1 MVISTQAKKTVGLIL
16 LVLVILT
23 LAAIFLNPPEKTVKG
38 VTKLEWVTDNNPERD
53 DQIAAFE
60 KLHPNINVEID
71 SDNSGV
77 MKVIVQ
83 CCAGMGPDMI
93 DHINEYNCQI
103 YHDAGVLRDIT
114 EEANENNFGLD
125 TVAPSIRPMVSMK
138 VYSPKKGFQER
149 QFFYPCS
156 VNHTY
161 VLYNKNLFDKYS
173 IPYPDKD
180 ITWEKYIEIARKLT
194 IYKSNAL
201 VPDIFGN
208 ANVNIRPIIWSK
220 GGELMNDSGT
230 RSMIGSKAVVD
241 AVKFYHDLYYKY
253 KIQPTLA
260 QQSGISGQGGWASG
274 SISWFG
280 SGRLAMYWGAR
291 WHLILLRRYIQDQQQ
306 LRDKWLKEH
315 PGQEKDAPEVLRIG
329 ACLVPRFKDGKR
341 YTTFSARNTGIN
353 VKSKKAPQ
361 AMEFLKYLTS
371 RDYSQIV
378 INGGD
383 SKPGCN
389 EYYRPYMF
397 SKEGTTEYEIDM
409 VGLDTVKYGRITT
422 RSFFINMSKLM
433 NIFNNAVDTVIAYPN
448 YPRKDIQELMM
459 ETSDKVDRLILES
472 IQRNPRKREIY
483 NALLKQGAK
492 PIKYHYMLK

>member
-1 MVISTQAKKTVGLIL
+1 MVISDQAKKSIGLTL
-16 LVLVILT
+16 LVLAILT
-23 LAAIFLNPPEKTVKG
+23 LAAIFLNPSGKSKRG
-38 VTKLEWVTDNNPERD
+38 ITKLEWVTDNNPQRD

-60 KLHPNINVEID
+60 KLYPNIKVSID

-114 EEANENNFGLD
+114 EEAASSGFGLD
-125 TVAPSIRPMVSMK
+125 TVAPSVRPMISMK
-138 VYSPKKGFQER
+138 VYSPKKGFEER

-156 VNHTY
+156 VNHTF
-161 VLYNKNLFDKYS
+161 VLYNKNLFDKYK
-173 IPYPDKD
+173 IPYPEKD
-180 ITWEKYIEIARKLT
+180 ITWEKYIEIAKKLT
-194 IYKSNAL
+194 IYESNSL

-220 GGELMNDSGT
+220 GGELMNKSGT
-230 RSMIGSKAVVD
+230 RTMINTKAVVD

-253 KIQPTLA
+253 EIQPTLA
-260 QQSGISGQGGWASG
+260 QQSGVSGQGGWASG

-291 WHLILLRRYIQDQQQ
+291 WHLILLRRYIDDQQK

-329 ACLVPRFKDGKR
+329 ACLIPRFKDGKR

-353 VKSKKAPQ
+353 VKSKKIPQ
-361 AMEFLKYLTS
+361 ALDFLKFLTS
-371 RDYSQIV
+371 IDYSKIV
-378 INGGD
+378 ISGGD

-389 EYYRPYMF
+389 DYYRPYLF
-397 SKEGTTEYEIDM
+397 APSNSPEYDVDM
-409 VGLDTVKYGRITT
+409 IGLDSVQYGRITN

-433 NIFNNAVDTVIAYPN
+433 SIFDNAVDTVIAYPN
-448 YPRKDIQELMM
+448 YPREDIEELMM
-459 ETSDKVDRLILES
+459 KTADKVDRLIFES
-472 IQRNPRKREIY
+472 ISRDPKKREIY
-483 NALLKQGAK
+483 NALLKQGAEQ
-492 PIKYHYMLK
+492 IKYHYLLK